1 MWRGCTEVEEEGEV
15 EVEEVEEEEAGR
27 EAGREMVRGIAIS
40 ISAREVRC
48 ISSSQVAR
56 SRLARC
62 APRWCCWAVTS
73 NP

>member
-1 MWRGCTEVEEEGEV
+1 MWRGCTEVVVVEVVEVVVMEV
-15 EVEEVEEEEAGR
+15 E

-40 ISAREVRC
+40 ISTREVRC
-48 ISSSQVAR
+48 ICSSQVAR
-56 SRLARC
+56 SHLARC